1 MLSGIFGDAVL
12 AQYGRRNL
20 EVLLEEFYEM
30 GDIGEA
36 TLNTHLRN
44 GLTCRYKHNLGSSES
59 LCDDPTMWWCVE
71 YTTKLLLE
79 RGERTV
85 GEFGKTLDGDVA
97 E

>member
-1 MLSGIFGDAVL
+1 M
-12 AQYGRRNL
+12 QYGRRNL

-71 YTTKLLLE
+71 YTAKLLLE

-85 GEFGKTLDGDVA
+85 GEFGKTLDRDVA